1 MAFADN
7 LVHSMT
13 VMRRSS
19 DADRLGQP
27 RERWSA
33 VATGVACRATTVR
46 GSERNT
52 ERMRETY
59 GVTHRVFLLPTAT
72 NVGEDDEVVV
82 VGAGSSLLFET
93 ATAMRVTMT
102 VMMTAPSRNS
112 RNVLAFSWRAS

>member
-72 NVGEDDEVVV
+72 NVGEDDEVVGVDGSGDDVLPRGRV
-82 VGAGSSLLFET
+82 VLKRIVFARGMVPHHLELDCESLRGP
-93 ATAMRVTMT
+93 M
-102 VMMTAPSRNS
+102 
-112 RNVLAFSWRAS
+112 